1 MLKRDKTP
9 RFAWHLSCSRKLG
22 ADKVVLKPSKR
33 GINRGDNEPKDS
45 RVCVSLE
52 PGGCFVAIPTDS
64 DRKFHLYR
72 TYNKVKSYH
81 PYEVDDA
88 KVTQERWLTE
98 SKTFIRMHT
107 FSSDD
112 MEIYRGIFHS
122 IQKANHGYAIGGN
135 DAGSLKSQKDARKK
149 INKALKQI
157 GIS

>member
-1 MLKRDKTP
+1 
-9 RFAWHLSCSRKLG
+9 
-22 ADKVVLKPSKR
+22 
-33 GINRGDNEPKDS
+33 
-45 RVCVSLE
+45 
-52 PGGCFVAIPTDS
+52 
-64 DRKFHLYR
+64 
-72 TYNKVKSYH
+72 
-81 PYEVDDA
+81 VDDA